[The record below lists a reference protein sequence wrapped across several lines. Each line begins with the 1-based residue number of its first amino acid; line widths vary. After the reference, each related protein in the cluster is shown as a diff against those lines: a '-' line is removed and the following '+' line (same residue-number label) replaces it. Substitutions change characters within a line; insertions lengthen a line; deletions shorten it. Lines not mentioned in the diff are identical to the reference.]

1 MLIWEKVTNNFI
13 KPQVSCH
20 HFHTLPFAAT
30 HGLGSECSWNDC
42 DNSWW
47 YHYLKQQNVILNAF
61 ALILLTFTGYE
72 IKDVRNTFRIKKKK
86 TMAQTEVSGE
96 GRYYSWS
103 RGWGNLKSKHME
115 PGSQDFILT
124 QVIAVFYPLAWVQPH
139 NLIQLLL
146 EKELAHRKWWTKRK
160 GAPAPRTN
168 GSLLQAIKFL
178 EQSRGPFSGDLCCT
192 GHSKK
197 ERPPRML
204 F

>member
-1 MLIWEKVTNNFI
+1 MTVIIHDDIAILSSKMSFSMHLFLYYLHSQVMKLRMLETR
-13 KPQVSCH
+13 
-20 HFHTLPFAAT
+20 
-30 HGLGSECSWNDC
+30 LGSKRKRPW
-42 DNSWW
+42 
-47 YHYLKQQNVILNAF
+47 LKLKCLEKADIILDK
-61 ALILLTFTGYE
+61 E
-72 IKDVRNTFRIKKKK
+72 
-86 TMAQTEVSGE
+86 GE
-96 GRYYSWS
+96 
-103 RGWGNLKSKHME
+103 GNLKSKHME

-124 QVIAVFYPLAWVQPH
+124 QVVAVFSPLAWVQPH
-139 NLIQLLL
+139 NFIRLLL

-168 GSLLQAIKFL
+168 GSLLQAIKFR